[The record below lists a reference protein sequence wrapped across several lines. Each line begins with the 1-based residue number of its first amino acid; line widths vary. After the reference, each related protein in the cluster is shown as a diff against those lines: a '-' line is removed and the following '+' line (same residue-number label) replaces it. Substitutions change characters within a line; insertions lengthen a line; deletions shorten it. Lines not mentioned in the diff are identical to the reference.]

1 MATALPTTRL
11 YQPFTHTHTHGC
23 PKIYLMIAQVKCPG
37 DQDGKGCLFCQK
49 KGVRC
54 NYSVK
59 QKPGPKSKERKVQ
72 DLGPAT
78 EVTEAPDCSSTPQ
91 RQQQHPFVTGVAG
104 SKGGLDASDGDG
116 YAGGVDGESGSPP
129 MASSP
134 PSIPFLRPSKKLKTN
149 HDEGYRSGRQQAEGG
164 HKRKNVALQPKP
176 APLTQWLWGSGGDDS
191 RPASAHS
198 GGGAPLTSPSF
209 YGLSPISWT
218 LAAHRAP
225 GDDSLGGA
233 RLDNSADKFGA
244 QRDFS
249 GGAQLLKT
257 AIEPG
262 GNLDGAEGGGTGPVH
277 TEDLSG
283 NGGSFVSGSKDEEP
297 SMEEL
302 LGLLNPLDSFIIQE
316 VLDGSDASS
325 YSSAADDDEVR
336 RGKTIIVDNYLCSY
350 GTIRYK
356 RVPQLH

>member
-1 MATALPTTRL
+1 
-11 YQPFTHTHTHGC
+11 
-23 PKIYLMIAQVKCPG
+23 MIAQVKCPG

-59 QKPGPKSKERKVQ
+59 QKPGPKCKKRKVQ

-78 EVTEAPDCSSTPQ
+78 EVTEAPNNSSTPQ
-91 RQQQHPFVTGVAG
+91 RQQQHPFMTGVAG
-104 SKGGLDASDGDG
+104 SKGGLDAGDGDG
-116 YAGGVDGESGSPP
+116 YAGGVGGKSESPL
-129 MASSP
+129 MASSA

-149 HDEGYRSGRQQAEGG
+149 HDKGYRSARQQAEGE
-164 HKRKNVALQPKP
+164 HKRKNIALQPTP
-176 APLTQWLWGSGGDDS
+176 APLTQWLWGSGKDDS

-209 YGLSPISWT
+209 YDLSTMSWT

-233 RLDNSADKFGA
+233 RLDSSAGTFGA
-244 QRDFS
+244 QRNLS

-262 GNLDGAEGGGTGPVH
+262 GNLDGARGGCTGPVH
-277 TEDLSG
+277 SEDLSG
-283 NGGSFVSGSKDEEP
+283 KGGSFVSGSKNEEP

-302 LGLLNPLDSFIIQE
+302 LGLLNPPDSFIIQE
-316 VLDGSDASS
+316 ILDGSDVSPH
-325 YSSAADDDEVR
+325 SSAADDDEVR
-336 RGKTIIVDNYLCSY
+336 RGKTVMVDNYLCSY
-350 GTIRYK
+350 GTIRYTL
-356 RVPQLH
+356 VPQLH